1 MGGFMI
7 EFLLVIIMLYLLVIG
22 IYSKLTY
29 DLLWT
34 YIYAPEEIWVT
45 KELNRFKT

>member
-1 MGGFMI
+1 MT
-7 EFLLVIIMLYLLVIG
+7 EFLFIVIMLFLLLTG

-29 DLLWT
+29 NLLWT